1 MGSARVHVR
10 SNDFSR
16 YPRDWA
22 QPSHALIAHV
32 RSNDFSRYPRDCAV
46 PSHALIA
53 PVRSNDFSRF
63 RVTKAIAFFTPPYQ
77 A

>member
-32 RSNDFSRYPRDCAV
+32 RSNDFSRVCV
-46 PSHALIA
+46 K
-53 PVRSNDFSRF
+53 
-63 RVTKAIAFFTPPYQ
+63 KAIAFFTPPYQ